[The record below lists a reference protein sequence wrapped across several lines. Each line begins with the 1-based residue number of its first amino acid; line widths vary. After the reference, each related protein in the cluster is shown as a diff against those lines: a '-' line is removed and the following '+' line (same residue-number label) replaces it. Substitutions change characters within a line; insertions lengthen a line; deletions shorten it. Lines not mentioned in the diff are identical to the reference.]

1 MSTFL
6 LLYSF
11 YIYIYLLMAPYVGLQ
26 APEERVSTDLP
37 QDAAPAV
44 SSGRLYS
51 FFTSFFL
58 MCLLMTP
65 YVGLQAPEERVATD
79 PPQDAAPVV
88 SSGCLNAGISPCTL
102 GKLHFFNMSTFL
114 LLYSFYI
121 YIYLL
126 MAPYVGL
133 QAPEERVSTD
143 LPQDAAPAVS
153 SGCLNAGISP
163 CTLRKL
169 QF

>member
-1 MSTFL
+1 
-6 LLYSF
+6 
-11 YIYIYLLMAPYVGLQ
+11 MAPYVGLQ

-65 YVGLQAPEERVATD
+65 CVGLQAPEERVATD

-102 GKLHFFNMSTFL
+102 GKLHFSNMSTFL
-114 LLYSFYI
+114 LLYPFYI
-121 YIYLL
+121 YIYIYL
-126 MAPYVGL
+126 
-133 QAPEERVSTD
+133 
-143 LPQDAAPAVS
+143 
-153 SGCLNAGISP
+153 
-163 CTLRKL
+163 
-169 QF
+169 F